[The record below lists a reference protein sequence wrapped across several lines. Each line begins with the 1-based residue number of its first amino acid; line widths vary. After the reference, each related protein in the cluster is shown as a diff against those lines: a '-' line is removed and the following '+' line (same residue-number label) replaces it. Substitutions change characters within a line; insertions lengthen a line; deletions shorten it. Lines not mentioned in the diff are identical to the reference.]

1 MRCPFCK
8 RDDSKVLDSR
18 ESAEGTVTRR
28 RRECH
33 GCRKRFTT
41 YERVEELMPL
51 VVKKDGRREPYDRE
65 KLISGLQKAVE
76 KRPVSMDQLEA
87 LVAEVEA
94 RVVEL
99 GEKEVPS
106 SVLGEEVM
114 RRLRALDQVAYVRF
128 ASVYRSFRDIEE
140 FMDELKGLLV
150 ARGAAARGSPG
161 GRPEDGPAG
170 RRRGVEARGD
180 PRGRPRDRPHASQ
193 PRGGCGGGQG
203 RADRRP
209 RPPRARRRPPRRG
222 P

>member
-28 RRECH
+28 RRECLSCH
-33 GCRKRFTT
+33 KRFTT

-87 LVAEVEA
+87 LVADVEA
-94 RVVEL
+94 KVLER

-106 SVLGEEVM
+106 SLVGEEVM

-140 FMDELKGLLV
+140 FMDELKGLLDDH
-150 ARGAAARGSPG
+150 GAEAAR
-161 GRPEDGPAG
+161 RH
-170 RRRGVEARGD
+170 
-180 PRGRPRDRPHASQ
+180 RGRLED
-193 PRGGCGGGQG
+193 
-203 RADRRP
+203 
-209 RPPRARRRPPRRG
+209 
-222 P
+222 